1 MSVSRISPTANL
13 LRSSRLFA
21 LPQQL
26 NPIASSDL
34 GVIRA
39 TADSDTATL
48 PHPIHAAI
56 ETSESALGRG
66 DWGLKRPLPLKSTT
80 KSSSPNI
87 FIENVDSI
95 DHITDFGSA
104 NDHTRTLEKWQETA
118 LSFSRYAQNDKEAL
132 SSVFESKTDNT
143 YAANRASAKNRWK
156 FRGPW
161 LAGQSRGN
169 FDDYLQKRLRKKIP
183 AFREYLGKIL
193 LSKKIVD
200 QRQAMLEEEGVNASA
215 QSEVQETAI
224 TDSELDEFIKQLRKN
239 TSSTRLEG
247 YVQDFLDLPR
257 EESQRASQIH
267 QDIQTSGPPSTHPSA
282 GLSYLR
288 SHSHTFNHP
297 TYGPQDNK
305 PPVQAR
311 VLAAQEHQKGRK
323 RSNAVLGIAGVVAND
338 SKVTFTRRDEEED
351 VAILNPDKPGG
362 GKVWLQLRKAT
373 INPQGRI
380 ELGNQRAEG
389 NALDAAGIKKPE
401 VQGLQD
407 SPAAASPAAN
417 TTGLPDQSPSRVRYR
432 AGQGYGLEPMGVPRR
447 ERVQPFSEASD
458 LMDVMGKA
466 FKQP

>member
-1 MSVSRISPTANL
+1 MSMSRLSPTANL

-21 LPQQL
+21 LPPQFA
-26 NPIASSDL
+26 PRSSSDV
-34 GVIRA
+34 GAVRA

-66 DWGLKRPLPLKSTT
+66 DWGLKRSLPLKSTT
-80 KSSSPNI
+80 KPSSPNL
-87 FIENVDSI
+87 FIENIDSI

-118 LSFSRYAQNDKEAL
+118 LSLSRYAQNDKEAL

-143 YAANRASAKNRWK
+143 YAANQASAKSRWK

-161 LAGQSRGN
+161 LAGQSRGD
-169 FDDYLQKRLRKKIP
+169 FDDYVQKRLRKKMP
-183 AFREYLGKIL
+183 GFRGYLRRIL
-193 LSKKIVD
+193 LSKKIAD
-200 QRQAMLEEEGVNASA
+200 QRQAMLEDEGFDTEA
-215 QSEVQETAI
+215 QEITI
-224 TDSELDEFIKQLRKN
+224 TDSELDGFIKQLRKN
-239 TSSTRLEG
+239 TSSSRLEG

-267 QDIQTSGPPSTHPSA
+267 QDIQTSGPPATHPSA

-311 VLAAQEHQKGRK
+311 VLAPQEYQKGRK
-323 RSNAVLGIAGVVAND
+323 RSHAVFGIAGVVAND
-338 SKVTFTRRDEEED
+338 SRATFTRSVEEDD
-351 VAILNPDKPGG
+351 VAILDPDKPGG

-380 ELGNQRAEG
+380 ELGNQRAER
-389 NALDAAGIKKPE
+389 NALHAAGIEHP
-401 VQGLQD
+401 
-407 SPAAASPAAN
+407 PNAPPAASPAPN
-417 TTGLPDQSPSRVRYR
+417 TPSMPDQLPSRVRYR
-432 AGQGYGLEPMGVPRR
+432 HGQTYGLESMGVPRR
-447 ERVQPFSEASD
+447 EEAKPFNDESE
-458 LMDVMGKA
+458 LMDVMGKV
-466 FKQP
+466 FKQK

>member
-1 MSVSRISPTANL
+1 MSMSRISPTANL

-21 LPQQL
+21 LPPQVA
-26 NPIASSDL
+26 PRSSSDA
-34 GVIRA
+34 GAIRA

-66 DWGLKRPLPLKSTT
+66 DWGLKRSLPLKSTT
-80 KSSSPNI
+80 KPSSPNL
-87 FIENVDSI
+87 FIENIDSI

-118 LSFSRYAQNDKEAL
+118 LSLSRYAQNDKEAL

-161 LAGQSRGN
+161 LAGQSRGD
-169 FDDYLQKRLRKKIP
+169 FDDYVQKRLRKKIP
-183 AFREYLGKIL
+183 GFREYLRRIL
-193 LSKKIVD
+193 LSKKMAD
-200 QRQAMLEEEGVNASA
+200 QRQAMLEEEGFDTEA
-215 QSEVQETAI
+215 QEITI

-239 TSSTRLEG
+239 TSTSRLEG

-267 QDIQTSGPPSTHPSA
+267 QDIQTSGPPATHPSA

-311 VLAAQEHQKGRK
+311 VLAPQEYQKGRK
-323 RSNAVLGIAGVVAND
+323 RSHAVFGIAGVVAND
-338 SKVTFTRRDEEED
+338 SRATFTRSVEEDD
-351 VAILNPDKPGG
+351 VAILDPDKPGG

-380 ELGNQRAEG
+380 ELGNQRAER
-389 NALDAAGIKKPE
+389 NALHAAGIEQPPNA
-401 VQGLQD
+401 
-407 SPAAASPAAN
+407 PAAASPAPN
-417 TTGLPDQSPSRVRYR
+417 TLNMPDQPPSRVRYR
-432 AGQGYGLEPMGVPRR
+432 HGQTYGLESMGVPKR
-447 ERVQPFSEASD
+447 EKPKPFNDESD
-458 LMDVMGKA
+458 LMDVMGKV
-466 FKQP
+466 FKQK